1 VLIRHPMDTG
11 FVAGI
16 ATYNIETLRIASGD
30 RVLGD
35 MDVWA
40 SVSEDP
46 AFTLMPHATPG
57 DVLTITARDSNGRD
71 YTGQVPVEAA
81 S

>member
-1 VLIRHPMDTG
+1 
-11 FVAGI
+11 
-16 ATYNIETLRIASGD
+16 
-30 RVLGD
+30 